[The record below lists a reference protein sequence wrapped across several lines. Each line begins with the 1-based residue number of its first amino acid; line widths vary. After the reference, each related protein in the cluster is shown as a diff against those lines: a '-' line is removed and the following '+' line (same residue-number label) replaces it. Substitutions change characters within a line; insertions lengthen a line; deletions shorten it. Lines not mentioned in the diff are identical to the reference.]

1 MGQFHDI
8 HEILHAWFQKCCTAN
23 TYSDWVTLREEALEI
38 KKFLDPEEFQ
48 NFTAS
53 SGLLQKWKLSYRL
66 RERKVN
72 GYEMNVKKCLNTC

>member
-8 HEILHAWFQKCCTAN
+8 HEILHAWFQKCCSAN

-53 SGLLQKWKLSYRL
+53 SGLL
-66 RERKVN
+66 
-72 GYEMNVKKCLNTC
+72 